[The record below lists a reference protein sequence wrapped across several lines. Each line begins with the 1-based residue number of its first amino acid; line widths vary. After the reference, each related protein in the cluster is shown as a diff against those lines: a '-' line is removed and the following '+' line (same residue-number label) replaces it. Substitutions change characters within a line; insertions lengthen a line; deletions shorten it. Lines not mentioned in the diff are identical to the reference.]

1 MYIHLHDMSIF
12 HFSEG
17 MVGKMKWTMHPVVQF
32 VVIFPKLVCL
42 PSPVTWCNFYY
53 YISKSTVNR
62 PSPFV
67 FHPMFFSV
75 GNLSCELEEHIWILE
90 RPGKGFLLPSF
101 VLVECYRFDFLF
113 FSLIF
118 SSIVSFNS
126 FSSRPFFFVT

>member
-17 MVGKMKWTMHPVVQF
+17 MVGKKEMDDASGRSIRCHFSKT
-32 VVIFPKLVCL
+32 CL
-42 PSPVTWCNFYY
+42 PAVPCDFGFFY

-62 PSPFV
+62 PSSLCVPSNV
-67 FHPMFFSV
+67 FSV
-75 GNLSCELEEHIWILE
+75 GNLSCGLEEHIWILE

-101 VLVECYRFDFLF
+101 VLVECYRFDFFF